1 MTRRKPKT
9 ERSIVPPLP
18 ISRAERIRPWLLMA
32 MTALFVARPMFPSE
46 SAATYGDGLSMVMLW
61 ILLAVF
67 WLLGNWGRRTFSVR
81 FGWLDA
87 AVLAL
92 IGWCSVAAIV
102 AVGRGT
108 PRPAINML
116 WEWQGMGLCFLV
128 ARQLMTSARDVRAVA
143 AVMIGLSVALS
154 GFGLYQYGYELPQTR
169 AEYRADPDR
178 AMRQAGLWFPPGSP
192 ERHLFES
199 RMENKEPIAT
209 FALTNSLGAFLT
221 PWLIV
226 LAGIGVA
233 TVQSRKPWIPVAMC
247 AAPVL
252 ICLALTKSRSAYI
265 ASVVGLLIVGL
276 AARVAMR
283 RKRVIFW
290 GVGALA
296 AWVIWTTWLGRGGR
310 GLLEKATKS
319 FGYRVQYWQS
329 SLQMIADH
337 PIVGCG
343 PGNFQNAYL
352 QYKLPEAAEEV
363 ADPHNFMLEI
373 AATAGIPAALAFLVV
388 LGCFGGVMVR
398 GFEISD
404 WRFQNSNPESRIPDP
419 TFYIFSG
426 GIVGFFLAVPI
437 GMLSAAPQSMA
448 VVFLGLPLMA
458 GTLFLLRGWVA
469 EGTLPR
475 WLIGAAVLVL
485 LIDLLT
491 TGGIAYPSVAESF
504 WLLMALGLQDVGQRS
519 WRPMVGW
526 VLGAAL
532 MVMAAACYV
541 TAYRPVLRSMGEV
554 HLAQR
559 EPDRAAEHLEAAA
572 AADPWA
578 AEPWRQLAAVEFERW
593 REQPN
598 AETFGRFEKILERL
612 TALAP
617 NSATDRLAAGDFFM
631 FASRQME
638 GVEPKLAKSYLDR
651 ARTAYEAAVRLY
663 PNNAAIR
670 VKLAEADEAA
680 GDRAGLRREAGE
692 ALRLDG
698 LTPHSDKKLP
708 EDVRN
713 RLMGQLE
720 RDR

>member
-1 MTRRKPKT
+1 
-9 ERSIVPPLP
+9 
-18 ISRAERIRPWLLMA
+18 
-32 MTALFVARPMFPSE
+32 
-46 SAATYGDGLSMVMLW
+46 
-61 ILLAVF
+61 
-67 WLLGNWGRRTFSVR
+67 
-81 FGWLDA
+81 
-87 AVLAL
+87 
-92 IGWCSVAAIV
+92 
-102 AVGRGT
+102 
-108 PRPAINML
+108 
-116 WEWQGMGLCFLV
+116 
-128 ARQLMTSARDVRAVA
+128 
-143 AVMIGLSVALS
+143 
-154 GFGLYQYGYELPQTR
+154 
-169 AEYRADPDR
+169 
-178 AMRQAGLWFPPGSP
+178 
-192 ERHLFES
+192 
-199 RMENKEPIAT
+199 
-209 FALTNSLGAFLT
+209 
-221 PWLIV
+221 
-226 LAGIGVA
+226 
-233 TVQSRKPWIPVAMC
+233 
-247 AAPVL
+247 
-252 ICLALTKSRSAYI
+252 
-265 ASVVGLLIVGL
+265 
-276 AARVAMR
+276 
-283 RKRVIFW
+283 
-290 GVGALA
+290 
-296 AWVIWTTWLGRGGR
+296 
-310 GLLEKATKS
+310 
-319 FGYRVQYWQS
+319 
-329 SLQMIADH
+329 
-337 PIVGCG
+337 
-343 PGNFQNAYL
+343 
-352 QYKLPEAAEEV
+352 
-363 ADPHNFMLEI
+363 
-373 AATAGIPAALAFLVV
+373 
-388 LGCFGGVMVR
+388 
-398 GFEISD
+398 
-404 WRFQNSNPESRIPDP
+404 
-419 TFYIFSG
+419 
-426 GIVGFFLAVPI
+426 
-437 GMLSAAPQSMA
+437 
-448 VVFLGLPLMA
+448 MA